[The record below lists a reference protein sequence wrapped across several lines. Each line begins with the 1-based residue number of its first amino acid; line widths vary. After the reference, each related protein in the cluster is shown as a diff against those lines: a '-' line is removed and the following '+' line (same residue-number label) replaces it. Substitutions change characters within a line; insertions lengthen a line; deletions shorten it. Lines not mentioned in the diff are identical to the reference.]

1 MTTHQ
6 KRGRVL
12 LMTSVAVVVSLGGAA
27 VLAREMHL
35 DQRLRQIAG
44 LQTESDARSEPA
56 KLIEQAKQALAQNH
70 PDVAAIFLKSA
81 LAAEPENPDLR
92 LLLGI
97 ALFRTGD
104 TASAERELRMAR
116 EKGAPDSKVL
126 PILFGVMI
134 ARSEDEQLLAQFPPP
149 TEGDTSALA
158 SDPLRARA
166 SALGRTGRLSDAAA
180 SLDRALSFDS
190 SVANFVTRAQLAQR
204 MGQDALALKMVDD
217 AISKSPKEAVALI
230 LKIDLL
236 LQDKQQEKALEIAN
250 ALVNYYPDNAQA
262 LMTRARVYLQMK
274 DNTRALADIDAGL
287 KVAPRMPQGL
297 YYKAL
302 AMEQANDVKE
312 AWEIAQALPPG
323 FVNSR
328 PEIGSAVAQ
337 IAIKAGHVEIGT
349 SMLAATVAN
358 FPKYVDGRVRL
369 AFRYLEL
376 KDATR
381 ALQTLQPVSD
391 SSDPRIVLM
400 LAQAYEM
407 QQQYTTAAEYAQK
420 ASDAGIGGDA
430 LKRRIA
436 LTTLQAGNID
446 AAIVELEKLNAA
458 SPGDAQVAGPLLG
471 ALISKNDYDKAQELT
486 E

>member
-12 LMTSVAVVVSLGGAA
+12 LMTSVAVVVSLGAAA

-158 SDPLRARA
+158 SDTLRARA

-180 SLDRALSFDS
+180 SLDRA
-190 SVANFVTRAQLAQR
+190 
-204 MGQDALALKMVDD
+204 
-217 AISKSPKEAVALI
+217 
-230 LKIDLL
+230 
-236 LQDKQQEKALEIAN
+236 
-250 ALVNYYPDNAQA
+250 
-262 LMTRARVYLQMK
+262 
-274 DNTRALADIDAGL
+274 ADIYTIPITLAHRPSRKHTRG
-287 KVAPRMPQGL
+287 VAPPGPSMMGEGLRGYKFLDLPQS
-297 YYKAL
+297 A
-302 AMEQANDVKE
+302 
-312 AWEIAQALPPG
+312 
-323 FVNSR
+323 FVR
-328 PEIGSAVAQ
+328 
-337 IAIKAGHVEIGT
+337 
-349 SMLAATVAN
+349 
-358 FPKYVDGRVRL
+358 
-369 AFRYLEL
+369 
-376 KDATR
+376 
-381 ALQTLQPVSD
+381 
-391 SSDPRIVLM
+391 SSDGYFHNNQ
-400 LAQAYEM
+400 AQ
-407 QQQYTTAAEYAQK
+407 
-420 ASDAGIGGDA
+420 
-430 LKRRIA
+430 
-436 LTTLQAGNID
+436 
-446 AAIVELEKLNAA
+446 
-458 SPGDAQVAGPLLG
+458 
-471 ALISKNDYDKAQELT
+471 
-486 E
+486 